1 MNFKTF
7 FVFFVCIIGL
17 TLANPMPWIQGPGKH
32 KFLIGLKYL
41 IFEEKTRMYAYV
53 PKFTVFSEL
62 ALPREIDPEN
72 PIMRHPDDCKVYY
85 IFNFPMTCGEGTA
98 FSEELKACV
107 TEEEAGC

>member
-1 MNFKTF
+1 MPNFQIENESTWHACTQYV
-7 FVFFVCIIGL
+7 VFL
-17 TLANPMPWIQGPGKH
+17 
-32 KFLIGLKYL
+32 
-41 IFEEKTRMYAYV
+41 
-53 PKFTVFSEL
+53 EL